1 MSNSLQKI
9 KQQLK
14 KSRANFTIFSFLSF
28 FLPIIAVLS
37 VFFILKI
44 HPFGNQSV
52 LSYDFANQYIS
63 YFYYIKENGIFNPDA
78 IYSTSMTFGGNFFGV
93 IAYYLLSPF
102 NLLIYLWP
110 ANHLIELMTLMTV
123 LKIGTI
129 GSTTYYL
136 FNRWG
141 SVDQPNKNPAWALA
155 FSLMVALSQYI
166 GAYANNIMWL
176 DAIIFLPLIIYGIE
190 RILAGKSAISLA
202 IFVGLSMVFQYYLT
216 VMVLLFAAIYFIL
229 RYFQLYGRHFLQ
241 NINKVLTTI
250 YAVFTGLLISSPI
263 WLTGFVQAKAKKES
277 LASNWDVAGYQ
288 FGWIKQYHLQDLLR
302 NAFGIKQFNIFD
314 GGSQVGNMIL
324 SIGFFTSII
333 LVLIFI
339 FSRQKW
345 SIKISWLIL
354 PAILIFSVLFKNL
367 DLIWMGFT
375 NPLGFPHRYLFLF
388 SFAIAIIGID
398 LVSHGF
404 YFKLSKKQMTAM
416 AVMAAGIF
424 LVNATYHFNQAQAWS
439 KDAQRINVSQF
450 NQFYKA
456 EKAAIDFTKTADNQQ
471 NLERVIASGA
481 YSKNDPLMFNYPG
494 ISHYSSAESLE
505 LMNLTSN
512 LGYMQRQIWY
522 MWTGEEAGSTLS
534 IDSLLNVNYYA
545 QADPDFFKSVRPG
558 LSSMRSYFGRQY
570 SQMNKV
576 YSNNINLYQNKFAM
590 PFGLVSSLPDNS
602 KLSSK
607 LDNRFDNLNK
617 VWRNWTNT
625 NADILQENQVN
636 RLDLSTYQIEV
647 ENDGLQYLVFNSD
660 RDYDY
665 DDHDI
670 KSQVIVNGEKI
681 NQDFRSGVID
691 LGQYDAGDSIV
702 VQLKLT
708 GYNAVEEV
716 KENITLQSFAE
727 DLDLL
732 SDVSNDLR
740 NQNTQTKINGNKI
753 STNFTLE
760 SDQQQYLIL
769 SLPYDSAWEFYNN
782 GQKVKPVKVNGSFIG
797 VPLVKGE
804 NDIQG
809 HYEVPYLFAS
819 YVLVGFGLIGLIV
832 LYLVSSK
839 RFENGFKNK
848 K

>member
-1 MSNSLQKI
+1 MNNSLQKI
-9 KQQLK
+9 SQHFK
-14 KSRANFTIFSFLSF
+14 KSRANFTIYSFLSF
-28 FLPIIAVLS
+28 FLPVIAVLS

-63 YFYYIKENGIFNPDA
+63 YFYYIKENGIFNTDA

-93 IAYYLLSPF
+93 VAYYLLSPF

-110 ANHLIELMTLMTV
+110 ENHLIELMTLMTV

-141 SVDQPNKNPAWALA
+141 SVDKPNKNPAWALA
-155 FSLMVALSQYI
+155 FSLIVALSQYI

-176 DAIIFLPLIIYGIE
+176 DAIIFLPMIIYGIE

-202 IFVGLSMVFQYYLT
+202 IFVGLSMIFQYYLT

-241 NINKVLTTI
+241 NINKALTTI
-250 YAVFTGLLISSPI
+250 YAVFTGLLLSSPI
-263 WLTGFVQAKAKKES
+263 WLTGFVQARAKKES

-288 FGWIKQYHLQDLLR
+288 FEWIKQYHLQDLLR
-302 NAFGIKQFNIFD
+302 NALGIKQFNIFD
-314 GGSQVGNMIL
+314 GGSQIGNMML
-324 SIGFFTSII
+324 SLGIFTSVIFA
-333 LVLIFI
+333 LIFI

-354 PAILIFSVLFKNL
+354 PLILIGSVLFKNL
-367 DLIWMGFT
+367 DLVWMGFT

-388 SFAIAIIGID
+388 SFAIAVIGID
-398 LVSHGF
+398 LINQGF
-404 YFKLSKKQMTAM
+404 YFKLSKKQMTTI
-416 AVMAAGIF
+416 AVVAAGVF
-424 LVNATYHFNQAQAWS
+424 LVNAGYHFNQAQAWS

-450 NQFYKA
+450 NQFYQA
-456 EKAAIDFTKTADNQQ
+456 ERAAIDFAEKTDNQQ
-471 NLERVIASGA
+471 NLKRVIASGT

-534 IDSLLNVNYYA
+534 IDSLLNVNFYA
-545 QADPDFFKSVRPG
+545 QADQAFYKKVRPG
-558 LSSMRSYFGRQY
+558 LSSMSSYFGRQY
-570 SQMNKV
+570 PQLNKV
-576 YSNNINLYQNKFAM
+576 YSGDIDLYQNKYAM
-590 PFGLVSSLPDNS
+590 PFGLVSNLSNNS

-607 LDNRFDNLNK
+607 LDNRIDNLNK
-617 VWRNWTNT
+617 IWRNWTSTNT
-625 NADILQENQVN
+625 NILQENAVD

-647 ENDGLQYLVFNSD
+647 ENSGLQYLVFNSD

-670 KSQVIVNGEKI
+670 KSQVIVDGQKI

-691 LGQYDAGDSIV
+691 LGQHDAGDSII

-727 DLDLL
+727 DLDIL
-732 SDVSNDLR
+732 SEVSNDFR
-740 NQNTQTKINGNKI
+740 SQDTQTKIEGNKI
-753 STNFTLE
+753 SAKFNLD
-760 SDQQQYLIL
+760 SNQQQYLIL
-769 SLPYDSAWEFYNN
+769 SIPYDQAWEFYNN

-797 VPLVKGE
+797 VPLVEGE
-804 NDIQG
+804 NDIKG

-839 RFENGFKNK
+839 RFENIFRIRK
-848 K
+848 